1 MSIKHKT
8 LGFMTIQCNH
18 YR

>member
-8 LGFMTIQCNH
+8 IQCQH
-18 YR
+18 D